1 LNPETRHGER
11 GTRKNNGTIFYKKLT
26 TNINWRKKMAK
37 GLGNIMKQA
46 QMMQKKMA
54 ELQSELE
61 QRQVEATAGGGMVTA
76 VVTGKQ
82 QLVSLN
88 IDPAA
93 VDPEDVE
100 MLQDLVVAA
109 VNEAVRKSQE
119 MVQQEM
125 SKVTGGMNIPG
136 LC

>member
-1 LNPETRHGER
+1 
-11 GTRKNNGTIFYKKLT
+11 
-26 TNINWRKKMAK
+26 MAK

-54 ELQSELE
+54 ELQADLE

-76 VVTGKQ
+76 VMTGKQ

-88 IDPAA
+88 IDPTA

-125 SKVTGGMNIPG
+125 SKVTGGMSIPG